1 MRFAP
6 SLAIRAAVEQ
16 QDTADIGTTF
26 GCDVSPEI
34 ARQAAIAHQSSTVV
48 VYAGSKAKEY
58 SVKKVDTGDTAAVVS
73 CGVSPEIAR
82 QDPTVVSLSGDK
94 ATENSVNAPG
104 RQ

>member
-1 MRFAP
+1 
-6 SLAIRAAVEQ
+6 
-16 QDTADIGTTF
+16 
-26 GCDVSPEI
+26 
-34 ARQAAIAHQSSTVV
+34 VV
-48 VYAGSKAKEY
+48 VYTGSKAKEY
-58 SVKKVDTGDTAAVVS
+58 LVKKDDTGDAGAAVS